1 MIASVSNS
9 GYYPV
14 GTINQRYAQSFICM
28 MITVLIQGTKKSAF
42 TRTIAEPIGVNPI
55 SKL

>member
-1 MIASVSNS
+1 MIASVLNS

-14 GTINQRYAQSFICM
+14 GTINQRYAQSFNS
-28 MITVLIQGTKKSAF
+28 MITLLIQGTKKSAF